1 MTTLQKLLPSLIH
14 LFIYAVRFT
23 AIILMI
29 IKGFN
34 FHLYSI
40 APKHL
45 IIPVHQD
52 KGYSDQAAILIP
64 ESLNLL
70 WNQNVY
76 ISK

>member
-1 MTTLQKLLPSLIH
+1 MQKLLPSLIH

-29 IKGFN
+29 IEDLN

-40 APKHL
+40 APIHL